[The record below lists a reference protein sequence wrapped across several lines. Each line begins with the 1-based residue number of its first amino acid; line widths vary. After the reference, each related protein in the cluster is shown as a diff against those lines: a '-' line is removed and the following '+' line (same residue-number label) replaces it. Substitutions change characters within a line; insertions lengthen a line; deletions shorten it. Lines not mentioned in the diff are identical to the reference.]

1 MSFRTID
8 SCRRYVYGLTLA
20 LLIAVGLSVAPQ
32 SAFAADD
39 EPLRLIF
46 VNSDPTDGESAY
58 EVVEEI
64 LEASDDMALKQPEDL
79 LDAAADHGVSL
90 DDFRDGDRRIEHEA
104 DFRRMIEQVEAEAIL
119 LIDIFGGG
127 RTMQFV
133 IIGPRGDELQDVRYT
148 ISGGQPSQSE
158 AIEALR
164 KAFKK
169 LVPVVRE
176 YREEMEQKQQPS
188 TQVDLLGEDD
198 DRELTAKQR
207 AVQRYREN
215 HSNLTVGATPTVGMI
230 FGRRSMVLD
239 TEADYVREHASP
251 FVGVGGEVDGIFT
264 LLDNGRAA
272 IGGTAFGAFAPFST
286 NFPGEDGEAVSYA
299 SSYSNFGAD
308 VKYIAGLSP
317 DVRLYGKAGAEMV
330 TIGIAANNDYTGHS
344 YTNLRAGVGL
354 VYGIGELAALH
365 LDGAALPTVHA
376 EMSGNALGPADFGVG
391 VNAAGRLHLTLFEP
405 IDASIGYDFRYYKID
420 FPSPELA
427 ALEGKAASTTDM
439 YHVANV
445 MVGYG
450 F

>member
-1 MSFRTID
+1 MSFRTTD
-8 SCRRYVYGLTLA
+8 RCRRYLYGLTLA
-20 LLIAVGLSVAPQ
+20 LLLAVGLTVAPQ
-32 SAFAADD
+32 SALAADD
-39 EPLRLIF
+39 APLRLIF

-64 LEASDDMALKQPEDL
+64 LEASDDMSLKPPEEL
-79 LDAAADHGVSL
+79 LDAAADYGVSL
-90 DDFRDGDRRIEHEA
+90 DDFRAGDKRVEHED
-104 DFRRMIEQVEAEAIL
+104 DFRQMIEQVEAEAIL
-119 LIDIFGGG
+119 LIDIFGSG

-164 KAFKK
+164 KAFKE
-169 LVPVVRE
+169 LVPEVRA
-176 YREEMEQKQQPS
+176 YREEMEQKQQPD
-188 TQVDLLGEDD
+188 TEVDLLGEED

-207 AVQRYREN
+207 AAKRFREN
-215 HSNLTVGATPTVGMI
+215 HSDLSVGATPTVGVI

-239 TEADYVREHASP
+239 TEASYNLDHASP
-251 FVGVGGEVDGIFT
+251 FVGVGGEVSGIFT
-264 LLDNGRAA
+264 LLDSGRAA

-286 NFPGEDGEAVSYA
+286 SFPGEDGEAASYA
-299 SSYSNFGAD
+299 SSYTNVGAD
-308 VKYIAGLSP
+308 VKYIAGLSS
-317 DVRLYGKAGAEMV
+317 DVRLHGKVGAEMV

-344 YTNLRAGVGL
+344 YINLRAGAGL
-354 VYGIGELAALH
+354 AYGIGELAELH
-365 LDGAALPTVHA
+365 LGGAALPTVHA
-376 EMSGNALGPADFGVG
+376 EMSGNALGEADFGVG

-405 IDASIGYDFRYYKID
+405 IDASIGYDFRFYEIS

-427 ALEGKAASTTDM
+427 ALEGEAASTTDM